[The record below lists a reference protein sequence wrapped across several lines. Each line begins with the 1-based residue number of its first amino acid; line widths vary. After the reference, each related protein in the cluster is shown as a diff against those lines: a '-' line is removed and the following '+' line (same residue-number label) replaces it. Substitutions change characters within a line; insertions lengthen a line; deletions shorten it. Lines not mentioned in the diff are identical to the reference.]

1 MKVKEEVEHEIQ
13 WQIKFK
19 LQISD
24 FDNWT
29 KRGAVYFLEDKP
41 IANEEAQVKDFIL
54 NGQWN
59 REMLKATL
67 SKEMVEYIIEHVNP
81 SIETNSIDRVMSVKI

>member
-13 WQIKFK
+13 WQIKSK
-19 LQISD
+19 LQISS
-24 FDNWT
+24 FDNQT
-29 KRGAVYFLEDKP
+29 KIGALYFLEDKP
-41 IANEEAQVKDFIL
+41 IANKEAQVKDFIL

-67 SKEMVEYIIEHVNP
+67 SE
-81 SIETNSIDRVMSVKI
+81 